1 MKVLIADGSPVVAA
15 RLMNSMQ
22 EIPKVETLA
31 HTRDAQTTLE
41 SIRANKPEIL
51 IADVRIGGAHGLRLF
66 QTIRRERPEMI
77 LVILSNAV
85 YPQSRKHYEA
95 AGADLFMDKSNEF
108 IHLQQFV
115 RELAGSPTNPETKSH
130 ENGIRD
136 QLASGKLKVGLRL
149 VLLAISASSR
159 FIGF

>member
-1 MKVLIADGSPVVAA
+1 MKVLIADGSPMVAA

-22 EIPKVETLA
+22 EIPKVETLD

-41 SIRANKPEIL
+41 SIRANNPEIL
-51 IADVRIGGAHGLRLF
+51 IADVRIGGAHGLHLF
-66 QTIRRERPEMI
+66 QAIRRERPEMI
-77 LVILSNAV
+77 LIILSNAV
-85 YPQSRKHYEA
+85 YPQSRKHYQA

-115 RELAGSPTNPETKSH
+115 RELAVSPTNPVNKSH

-136 QLASGKLKVGLRL
+136 QLATGKLKVGLQL
-149 VLLAISASSR
+149 VLLALSASSR